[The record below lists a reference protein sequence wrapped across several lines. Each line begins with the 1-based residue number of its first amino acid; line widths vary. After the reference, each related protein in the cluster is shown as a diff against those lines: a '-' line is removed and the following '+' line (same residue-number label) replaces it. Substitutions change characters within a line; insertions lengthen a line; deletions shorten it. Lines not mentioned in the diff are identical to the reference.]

1 MALVFAIPLTVLAA
15 IVDTGSNGVNAIFFF
30 GAIFGF
36 VLGGGCAAW
45 IQRCGTPLSHGM
57 VAAGGTYIIAQ
68 ATFIALRLLTGREV
82 NWFAALFTLS
92 LVLLAGLVGGLLGQ
106 RLQDKGFVPSS
117 RRPGADDRRDR

>member
-1 MALVFAIPLTVLAA
+1 
-15 IVDTGSNGVNAIFFF
+15 
-30 GAIFGF
+30 
-36 VLGGGCAAW
+36 
-45 IQRCGTPLSHGM
+45 M